1 MKNILFLL
9 MSLIIFTSPYAS
21 DTTTGYGAENNACI
35 NNGANKPIDNGN
47 NGGNTTIVVPQDT
60 VPPPAPADDNL
71 GNGGNTQS
79 IGSDGGGG
87 NKP

>member
-9 MSLIIFTSPYAS
+9 MPMIIFTSPYAS
-21 DTTTGYGAENNACI
+21 DNTSGYSTEHNTCI
-35 NNGANKPIDNGN
+35 NNGTNTPIENGN
-47 NGGNTTIVVPQDT
+47 NSGNTTIVVPQNT
-60 VPPPAPADDNL
+60 VPPPAPTDDNL

-79 IGSDGGGG
+79 IGSDNGGG